1 MSGISCPIRKPSLIS
16 IDVTALII
24 SALVFGLVFV
34 LKNTFFEPLA
44 QAMETRRDR
53 IDRAATAWDDAGKT
67 IEKARAEVAAAVQA
81 TRNEGYQLL
90 DEARTEAQQKARA
103 ELEEGRAAAQKQI
116 ADAIKR
122 LSDETDKA
130 VQKLE
135 RDADA
140 LASQIASRIL
150 GRDVA

>member
-1 MSGISCPIRKPSLIS
+1 MIS

-24 SALVFGLVFV
+24 SALVIGLVFV
-34 LKNTFFEPLA
+34 LKNAFFEPLA
-44 QAMETRRDR
+44 QAMETRQDR
-53 IDRAATAWDDAGKT
+53 IDRAATAWDDAAKT
-67 IEKARAEVAAAVQA
+67 IDEARDEVLAAVVA
-81 TRNEGYQLL
+81 TRNEGYRQL
-90 DEARTEAQQKARA
+90 DEARTEAQKKARA
-103 ELEEGRAAAQKQI
+103 ELNHGRGAAQKQI
-116 ADAIKR
+116 AEAIKR

-150 GRDVA
+150 GREVA

>member
-1 MSGISCPIRKPSLIS
+1 MIS

-44 QAMETRRDR
+44 QAMETRQDR

-67 IEKARAEVAAAVQA
+67 IDQARAEVAAAVQV
-81 TRNEGYQLL
+81 TRNEGYERL
-90 DEARTEAQQKARA
+90 DEARTEAQQKART
-103 ELEEGRAAAQKQI
+103 ELDEGRDAAQKQI

-150 GRDVA
+150 GREVA

>member
-1 MSGISCPIRKPSLIS
+1 MIS
-16 IDVTALII
+16 IDVTSLII
-24 SALVFGLVFV
+24 SALVFGLVLV
-34 LKNTFFEPLA
+34 LKNAFFEPLA
-44 QAMETRRDR
+44 QAMETRQDR
-53 IDRAATAWDDAGKT
+53 IDRAATAWDDAQKT
-67 IEKARAEVAAAVQA
+67 IDDARADVLAAVQA
-81 TRNEGYQLL
+81 ARNDGYRLL

-103 ELEEGRAAAQKQI
+103 ELDEGRDAAQKQI

-122 LSDETDKA
+122 LSDETDQA

-150 GRDVA
+150 GREVA